1 MAYNVKYRLDFSD
14 VAERKRRI
22 EILKKDYG
30 GSVFPMICGGEPM
43 EIDWKSDDDFY
54 EPLIGSQATL
64 NLIVTDDVS
73 YDNFYEYDEKE
84 YQLVLLFEEAPN
96 TWGTYWKGWITN
108 DIYEESI
115 ITKPYNIQVRAID
128 GLGQLKG
135 FNSWFPTEL
144 TPSKNTFIWE
154 FIWQNLA
161 QIGLGFDIWVSN
173 DMRTG
178 IQSNW
183 QNIFEDLL
191 IKTNAFIDPS
201 NNKLDAKE
209 VLRSILIA
217 SNCKIYQSY
226 GRWYLTNAS
235 SYGDQRIIAGIQ
247 NGSLSGSG
255 ILSAKQGYLNGG
267 SEEVRFE
274 VYGSNGVYSGSTTG
288 NMLRTIKSQ
297 LIPRN
302 SNLVRSVKRP
312 LKKYEMNIDL
322 SNKQTYVNYNAGF
335 EFDLQ
340 YWIAGSGVTINLD
353 SDISASGSK
362 SINFT
367 NYQSSGVYAPSKA
380 INSNTFNISSNKLSL
395 SFNMDVAF
403 ENTNYDANTVF
414 TYKIAY
420 YVQGGNLGG
429 EYYNATTNAWVV
441 SGSIIWNEVTIE
453 CQSFEFRNVNV
464 ALPINAIYGDLQVG
478 VAIPYFTGGGFVKT
492 YLDNIGLIQN
502 SIGSSRFK
510 NVLYSGT
517 FANNNKSDKLEHT
530 QIYNYNSDV
539 MDLSNDSIL
548 FNAKYGLFFGIKR
561 CQDTTPKKMEE
572 IVIQQRLNDFRT
584 FVKSYEGD
592 FSINGNYIVLSMAN
606 KVYVKFDTL
615 TETDSAI
622 MDSMKY
628 SVKSN
633 LYSII
638 CHIPNNY
645 TDVDY
650 QYRIVFE

>member
-1 MAYNVKYRLDFSD
+1 
-14 VAERKRRI
+14 
-22 EILKKDYG
+22 
-30 GSVFPMICGGEPM
+30 
-43 EIDWKSDDDFY
+43 
-54 EPLIGSQATL
+54 
-64 NLIVTDDVS
+64 
-73 YDNFYEYDEKE
+73 
-84 YQLVLLFEEAPN
+84 
-96 TWGTYWKGWITN
+96 
-108 DIYEESI
+108 
-115 ITKPYNIQVRAID
+115 
-128 GLGQLKG
+128 
-135 FNSWFPTEL
+135 
-144 TPSKNTFIWE
+144 
-154 FIWQNLA
+154 
-161 QIGLGFDIWVSN
+161 
-173 DMRTG
+173 
-178 IQSNW
+178 
-183 QNIFEDLL
+183 
-191 IKTNAFIDPS
+191 
-201 NNKLDAKE
+201 
-209 VLRSILIA
+209 
-217 SNCKIYQSY
+217 
-226 GRWYLTNAS
+226 
-235 SYGDQRIIAGIQ
+235 
-247 NGSLSGSG
+247 
-255 ILSAKQGYLNGG
+255 
-267 SEEVRFE
+267 
-274 VYGSNGVYSGSTTG
+274 
-288 NMLRTIKSQ
+288 
-297 LIPRN
+297 
-302 SNLVRSVKRP
+302 
-312 LKKYEMNIDL
+312 
-322 SNKQTYVNYNAGF
+322 
-335 EFDLQ
+335 
-340 YWIAGSGVTINLD
+340 
-353 SDISASGSK
+353 
-362 SINFT
+362 
-367 NYQSSGVYAPSKA
+367 
-380 INSNTFNISSNKLSL
+380 
-395 SFNMDVAF
+395 
-403 ENTNYDANTVF
+403 VF

-478 VAIPYFTGGGFVKT
+478 VAIPYFTGSGFVKT

>member
-14 VAERKRRI
+14 VAGNKRRV

-30 GSVFPMICGGEPM
+30 GSVLPMICGGEPM
-43 EIDWKSDDDFY
+43 EIEWKSDDDFY

-73 YDNFYEYDEKE
+73 YDNFYEYDERE
-84 YQLVLLFEEAPN
+84 YQLTLYFEEALN
-96 TWGTYWKGWITN
+96 TWATYWRGWITN

-128 GLGQLKG
+128 GLGQLQG

-144 TPSKNTFIWE
+144 TPSKNTFIWD

-161 QIGLGFDIWVSN
+161 QTGLGFDIWISN

-178 IQSNW
+178 IQSGW
-183 QNIFEDLL
+183 ENIYEDLL

-209 VLRSILIA
+209 VLRSILIG
-217 SNCKIYQSY
+217 SNCKISQSY
-226 GRWYLTNAS
+226 GRWYITNAS

-247 NGSLSGSG
+247 NGTYSGAG
-255 ILSAKQGYLNGG
+255 ILSAKQGFLNGG
-267 SEEVRFE
+267 SEEIKFE
-274 VYGSNGVYSGSTTG
+274 VYNSSGGHLGNATA

-302 SNLVRSVKRP
+302 SNLVKSVKRP
-312 LKKYEMNIDL
+312 LKKYLMNIDL

-340 YWIAGSGVTINLD
+340 YWVAGSGVTLNLE
-353 SDISASGSK
+353 SDFSANGSK
-362 SINFT
+362 SVSFI
-367 NYQSSGVYAPSKA
+367 NYQSSGTYSPSKA
-380 INSNTFNISSNKLSL
+380 INCQTFTISSNSLSL

-403 ENTNYDANTVF
+403 DNTNYDGNTVY

-420 YVQGGNLGG
+420 YVQGGTLGG
-429 EYYNATTNAWVV
+429 EYFNATTNSWVI

-453 CQSFEFRNVNV
+453 CQSFEFKN
-464 ALPINAIYGDLQVG
+464 INISLATNPIYGDLQVG
-478 VAIPYFTGGGFVKT
+478 VAIPYFTGSGFART
-492 YLDNIGLIQN
+492 YLDNVGLIQN

-510 NVLYSGT
+510 SVLYSGT
-517 FANNNKSDKLEHT
+517 FSNDNKSDLLEHDK
-530 QIYNYNSDV
+530 IYNYNSDV
-539 MDLSNDSIL
+539 IDLSNESIL
-548 FNAKYGLFFGIKR
+548 FNAKYGLYFGIKR
-561 CQDTTPKKMEE
+561 CQDTTSKKMEE

-584 FVKSYEGD
+584 FVKCYEGD
-592 FSINGNYIVLSMAN
+592 FAMNSNYLVLSMAN

-645 TDVDY
+645 TDVEY
-650 QYRIVFE
+650 QYRVSFQ